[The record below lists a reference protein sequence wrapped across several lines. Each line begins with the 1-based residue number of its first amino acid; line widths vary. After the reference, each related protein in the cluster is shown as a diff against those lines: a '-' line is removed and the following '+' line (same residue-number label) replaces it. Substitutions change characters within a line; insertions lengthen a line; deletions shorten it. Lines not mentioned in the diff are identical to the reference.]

1 MAKKIIGYG
10 NFFCW
15 NCGKRIENK
24 KKICLYCGSKYSG
37 QDRYGNASALGAGG
51 IGWSNNTSHPC
62 FKEYFKNNRKYGL
75 IWLIGISIIVP
86 AALILTGEI
95 KIDTEGIMVIGGVIA
110 VFWIIGLIFL
120 FKNRKNIPSWDGI
133 VEDKK
138 IFQKIRSRKDSVGKN
153 YKESYTEYIV
163 YIRRENG
170 EIFELSNE
178 DSAQYDYFRKGD
190 YVHYHG
196 DKILNYIEKYDKSFD
211 TTVFCACCGDISDIR
226 DNYCERCGCIL
237 LKADSHL

>member
-62 FKEYFKNNRKYGL
+62 FKEYFKNKRKFGL

-86 AALILTGEI
+86 AALILTDEI

>member
-15 NCGKRIENK
+15 NCGKRIEK
-24 KKICLYCGSKYSG
+24 GKKICPNCGSKYSG
-37 QDRYGNASALGAGG
+37 HDRYGNTSALGAGG
-51 IGWSNNTSHPC
+51 VGWSNNTSHPC
-62 FKEYFKNNRKYGL
+62 FKEYFKNNRKYSL

-110 VFWIIGLIFL
+110 VFWIIGLVFL
-120 FKNRKNIPSWDGI
+120 FKKRKNMPAWDGI
-133 VEDKK
+133 VEDKRT
-138 IFQKIRSRKDSVGKN
+138 FQKIRRRKDNGGKK
-153 YKESYTEYIV
+153 YKESYAEYIV
-163 YIRRENG
+163 YIRKENN

-178 DSAQYDYFRKGD
+178 DSTKYDYFRKGD

-196 DKILNYIEKYDKSFD
+196 DKSLNYIEKYDKSLD

>member
-62 FKEYFKNNRKYGL
+62 FKEYFKNKRKFGL

-86 AALILTGEI
+86 AALILTDEI

-170 EIFELSNE
+170 VIFELSNE

>member
-10 NFFCW
+10 SFFCW

-24 KKICLYCGSKYSG
+24 KKNCPYCGSKYSG
-37 QDRYGNASALGAGG
+37 EDRYDNYSALGAGG
-51 IGWSNNTSHPC
+51 LGWSNKTNHPC
-62 FKEYFKNNRKYGL
+62 FKEYFKNNRKFGL
-75 IWLIGISIIVP
+75 IWLTGISIIVP

-120 FKNRKNIPSWDGI
+120 FKNSKNMPAWDGI

-138 IFQKIRSRKDSVGKN
+138 IFQKTRHKKDREGKK
-153 YKESYTEYIV
+153 YEESYTEYIV
-163 YIRRENG
+163 YVRRENND
-170 EIFELSNE
+170 IFELKKE

-196 DKILNYIEKYDKSFD
+196 DKYLHYIEKYDKSFD
-211 TTVFCACCGDISDIR
+211 TTVFCACCGDIRDIR

-237 LKADSHL
+237 LKVD